1 MLNKIKIGPKLI
13 GGFSVVIA
21 LVLAMTITTLS
32 SLATLRAMQDRGGAI
47 ALDALNADHARRM
60 PYKLYSVAA
69 EAEVSRDL
77 EDAATSW
84 ASDTKEWGE
93 VRSALAARVESDK
106 EKAWLAQAEPE
117 VAAGIKVYEEQMLPL
132 LKQPHSPQNDAA
144 VRKLLGVL
152 DTRFKASQVPLRE
165 WATALE
171 TEAVDADKAFDAKAL
186 QVVTLTIIIAIV
198 AALFALF
205 VGITLTR
212 SITGPLT
219 KGVTMMQ
226 ELSRGHLGQRLKME
240 REDEIGVLAR
250 TMDSFADEL
259 QNVVV
264 GIMTKI
270 SEGDLSTEVSVS
282 DAQDEIS
289 PALRNT
295 IISIRGLV
303 QETVALSKAGTEGRL
318 ATRGNVDQFKGG
330 YRQVVQGINETL
342 DAVVQ
347 PLNEATAVLAR
358 VAERDLSARMT
369 GTYQNDLLALKTAL
383 NTAVQNLSDALADV
397 AGSAEQVAVA
407 SQQIASGSQLLAQGT
422 SEQAAAVEE
431 VSASL
436 QEVSSMSQQ
445 NATNAQEA
453 KGMAERGRTS
463 VKSGIDSMDRL
474 TAAIQKIKESS
485 DATARI
491 VKTIDEIAFQ
501 TNLLALNA
509 AVEAARA
516 GDAGKGFAVV
526 ADEVR
531 SLAIRSAEA
540 AKSTA
545 ALIEEGVQA
554 SGTGVALN
562 AESLKALQDIDAQ
575 MDKIGEMLAEIATA
589 SNEQNQGVGQITTAI
604 ESVNQTTQSA
614 AANAEES
621 AATSEELS
629 AQAAQMQG
637 IVGSFQLADAAATSG
652 VSVKGIPAAV
662 RRPAPAAPRVGT
674 TPPNRIAHALRSNG
688 NGKTVPSTAK
698 STNGRS
704 HAFDLDSDD
713 EATLDSF

>member
-1 MLNKIKIGPKLI
+1 MSIKTSISAKLQSAVAICLVVTLGAASWLQVNRNKHT
-13 GGFSVVIA
+13 
-21 LVLAMTITTLS
+21 MTTELRDESRAVSRTLQA
-32 SLATLRAMQDRGGAI
+32 SLRYSMVNGEMDAVSNMISKVG
-47 ALDALNADHARRM
+47 ALDIVHRVQILDRDGTVVFSSDSASL
-60 PYKLYSVAA
+60 KKKESVREIAA
-69 EAEVSRDL
+69 MGDTSSGVFELRKTSD
-77 EDAATSW
+77 ATSIVYGLSPIR
-84 ASDTKEWGE
+84 AETACLECHKDVKVNQAIGYINLERRAG
-93 VRSALAARVESDK
+93 VALAALTATQIQSLLTN
-106 EKAWLAQAEPE
+106 LAVVVILALTL
-117 VAAGIKVYEEQMLPL
+117 GILTRRIIKPL
-132 LKQPHSPQNDAA
+132 LAMKDVAGRLA
-144 VRKLLGVL
+144 VGDIEQTV
-152 DTRFKASQVPLRE
+152 DHVSAD
-165 WATALE
+165 E
-171 TEAVDADKAFDAKAL
+171 T
-186 QVVTLTIIIAIV
+186 
-198 AALFALF
+198 
-205 VGITLTR
+205 
-212 SITGPLT
+212 
-219 KGVTMMQ
+219 
-226 ELSRGHLGQRLKME
+226 
-240 REDEIGVLAR
+240 GVLADALR
-250 TMDSFADEL
+250 GMIAYVQQTARSADALRRGDMTAVVELKSENDVLGRSFQEL
-259 QNVVV
+259 QATIRSLVAH
-264 GIMTKI
+264 T
-270 SEGDLSTEVSVS
+270 GDLVGA
-282 DAQDEIS
+282 AQSGKLDVR
-289 PALRNT
+289 ANAGGFQGDFRK
-295 IISIRGLV
+295 II
-303 QETVALSKAGTEGRL
+303 EGVN
-318 ATRGNVDQFKGG
+318 G
-330 YRQVVQGINETL
+330 TL
-342 DAVVQ
+342 DTVVQ
-347 PLNEATAVLAR
+347 PITEASTVLAR

-369 GTYQNDLLALKTAL
+369 GSYQNDLLALKTAL

-637 IVGSFQLADAAATSG
+637 IVGSFQLADANHQPAAG
-652 VSVKGIPAAV
+652 VSGKGPAAAS
-662 RRPAPAAPRVGT
+662 RRPAKAPPAPRPAA
-674 TPPNRIAHALRSNG
+674 TPPNRTAHALHAAARIPAKNG
-688 NGKTVPSTAK
+688 NGKPHT
-698 STNGRS
+698 
-704 HAFDLDSDD
+704 FDLDVND
-713 EATLDSF
+713 EDVLCAF

>member
-1 MLNKIKIGPKLI
+1 MRWFNNLRLSAKLMSIAVIGICATGTVGFVSLVGIRKITAADTMMYEKIAVPLSQLADLSTKHQEIRVAISDALLAGNARDADAQVANVAKLRGAINGLEVDFEKTILTPALTDAFRQYAAARKAADPVQDRALELAQQGALRGNDAAGRAFVNSGAFREPATALTAAISLMDSLKTANAGVVAHANAATANIAMWLSILAAAIGALFGLGVAFVIARTMSAQMANVIQRMEQLSANCITSLKTGLQALQAGDLDAHAEHGTPKLDI
-13 GGFSVVIA
+13 
-21 LVLAMTITTLS
+21 
-32 SLATLRAMQDRGGAI
+32 
-47 ALDALNADHARRM
+47 
-60 PYKLYSVAA
+60 
-69 EAEVSRDL
+69 
-77 EDAATSW
+77 
-84 ASDTKEWGE
+84 DTKEEFG
-93 VRSALAARVESDK
+93 ALASGLNSMIDSAAAAIQAFQKTTSTLRTVVAGTTSLITAAQDGKLDAR
-106 EKAWLAQAEPE
+106 AE
-117 VAAGIKVYEEQMLPL
+117 
-132 LKQPHSPQNDAA
+132 
-144 VRKLLGVL
+144 
-152 DTRFKASQVPLRE
+152 
-165 WATALE
+165 
-171 TEAVDADKAFDAKAL
+171 
-186 QVVTLTIIIAIV
+186 
-198 AALFALF
+198 
-205 VGITLTR
+205 VG
-212 SITGPLT
+212 
-219 KGVTMMQ
+219 
-226 ELSRGHLGQRLKME
+226 
-240 REDEIGVLAR
+240 
-250 TMDSFADEL
+250 EL
-259 QNVVV
+259 Q
-264 GIMTKI
+264 
-270 SEGDLSTEVSVS
+270 
-282 DAQDEIS
+282 
-289 PALRNT
+289 
-295 IISIRGLV
+295 
-303 QETVALSKAGTEGRL
+303 
-318 ATRGNVDQFKGG
+318 GG
-330 YRQVVQGINETL
+330 YRTL
-342 DAVVQ
+342 VEGSNRMLDEMAR
-347 PLNEATAVLAR
+347 PLNEASAVLTRLA
-358 VAERDLSARMT
+358 ARDLSARMT
-369 GTYQNDLLALKTAL
+369 GSYQNDLLALKTAL

-637 IVGSFQLADAAATSG
+637 IVGSFQLADANRQ
-652 VSVKGIPAAV
+652 PAAGAPTARPLTTRPAASTTGV
-662 RRPAPAAPRVGT
+662 RRST
-674 TPPNRIAHALRSNG
+674 STPMTRRHP
-688 NGKTVPSTAK
+688 VPSSATH
-698 STNGRS
+698 GQS
-704 HAFDLDSDD
+704 HRPR
-713 EATLDSF
+713 